1 MSRHLIQNIFILIF
15 VLVCLVLA
23 VDHLTIITSD
33 TMVRFNTTSNE
44 TEHIRYSTWLLRQA
58 DLAEEK
64 LDKRLGVDMGRNR
77 KSLHN
82 NIPDDVT
89 DRDANHGEPHFKETT
104 DWHSMIGIVIFLG
117 IAMFCFGLTCCDD
130 DYWYY
135 N

>member
-1 MSRHLIQNIFILIF
+1 MSRHLIQNIFILTF
-15 VLVCLVLA
+15 VLVCLILA

-33 TMVRFNTTSNE
+33 TMAHFNTTLNE
-44 TEHIRYSTWLLRQA
+44 TEQIRYSTWLLREA
-58 DLAEEK
+58 DLAEKK
-64 LDKRLGVDMGRNR
+64 LDKRLGVNLGRNK
-77 KSLHN
+77 KSLHDN
-82 NIPDDVT
+82 VT
-89 DRDANHGEPHFKETT
+89 DNITGKDVNHEEPFSETTT